1 MPTSL
6 AFFGAF
12 NPPTVAHID
21 LAEFAMKALG
31 MNRVFFV
38 PSQSA
43 YISGFQ
49 GKEFAFSDEERLS
62 MLNTIAAARP
72 WMRVFD
78 WEMKQEKQP
87 RTYDTL
93 CRLRDEGESPSL
105 LIGADKLIE
114 LETKWLFTRE
124 ISDEFGIVCM
134 DRGADECGE
143 IIRSSAFLQ
152 NLNLTCLAVPDAYH
166 GISSTSARKYLRQIQ
181 EAKDALN
188 AILPPEL
195 SGLIQSV

>member
-1 MPTSL
+1 MTASL

-12 NPPTVAHID
+12 NPPTSAHID

-31 MNRVFFV
+31 RDHVIFV
-38 PSQSA
+38 PSQSI

-49 GKEFAFSDEERLS
+49 GKDYAFSNEERLS
-62 MLNTIAAARP
+62 MLNTVAAARP
-72 WMRVFD
+72 WMRVCD

-87 RTYDTL
+87 KTYETL
-93 CRLRDEGESPSL
+93 CHLREEGECPSL

-114 LETKWLFTRE
+114 LETKWMFVRE

-134 DRGADECGE
+134 DRGADDCAE
-143 IIRSSAFLQ
+143 IIRGSEFLRG
-152 NLNLTCLAVPDAYH
+152 LNLTVLSVPDQYH
-166 GISSTSARKYLRQIQ
+166 GISSTEARKYLQQIR
-181 EAKDALN
+181 EAKEALK

-195 SGLIQSV
+195 SGLY